1 MQHGTF
7 NDRPFKLCG
16 ARVVT
21 PHRGCVRS
29 VFRDGSLPLILVG
42 LVLAEA
48 AVAADPTPVEP
59 ISVATFSEKVAPL
72 LAARC
77 GECHGSDTQE
87 GSLRLDTHQ
96 GLAAGGGTGPVIVPG
111 AAEQSLL
118 VQAIRRVDESLS
130 MPPDGPLPQNEI
142 DLITAWINAGA
153 PHPDGSLEAKPAG
166 PDLAAARAHWSF
178 RPLSSPPL
186 PEGDAAHPIDRFLDA
201 GLAEVGLVPTPAADP
216 ATLVRGLAFATRCSR
231 FQERLTAR
239 WEARCC
245 MWGTVRFFLITRAKM
260 RRATRRRGGVS
271 TCR

>member
-1 MQHGTF
+1 
-7 NDRPFKLCG
+7 
-16 ARVVT
+16 
-21 PHRGCVRS
+21 VRS
-29 VFRDGSLPLILVG
+29 VFRDRSLPLILMG

-48 AVAADPTPVEP
+48 AVATDPTPVEP